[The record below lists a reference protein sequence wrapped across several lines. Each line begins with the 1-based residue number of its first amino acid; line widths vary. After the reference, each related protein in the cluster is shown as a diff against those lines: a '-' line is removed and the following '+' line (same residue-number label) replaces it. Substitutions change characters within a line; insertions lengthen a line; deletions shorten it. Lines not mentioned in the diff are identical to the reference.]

1 MTGDHYSNNCPK
13 KKKKEPSR
21 SITPYPR
28 GRSPSKERG
37 ETIKGERLTER

>member
-13 KKKKEPSR
+13 KKKNEPSR

-28 GRSPSKERG
+28 CRSPSKERG
-37 ETIKGERLTER
+37 ETIKGKRLTER